1 MLGDAVELK
10 MRVDAA
16 RRASGGMAMVEMVII
31 LPVLLMLLFAIAE
44 FGLVLTK
51 WQTLTNAAR
60 EGARDA
66 VVFRVGCDAA
76 TVTSEVQ
83 TTVINY
89 AAAGGVTLAPGDISV
104 TGACGAANTDTSVDV
119 SHDYEFDVLPG
130 FAASVNPTVTLE
142 ASATMR
148 NEGNG

>member
-1 MLGDAVELK
+1 
-10 MRVDAA
+10 
-16 RRASGGMAMVEMVII
+16 MAMVEMVII

-44 FGLVLTK
+44 FGLMLTK

-66 VVFRVGCDAA
+66 VVFRVNCNSAA
-76 TVTSEVQ
+76 VQNEVR
-83 TTVINY
+83 TTVKNY
-89 AAAGGVTLAPGDISV
+89 AAAGGVTLADGDITV
-104 TGACGAANTDTSVDV
+104 AGDCGAVNTDTSVDV
-119 SHDYEFDVLPG
+119 THTYTYTVLPG
-130 FAASVNPTVTLE
+130 FAASLNPSVDLS

>member
-1 MLGDAVELK
+1 
-10 MRVDAA
+10 
-16 RRASGGMAMVEMVII
+16 MVEMVII

-51 WQTLTNAAR
+51 WQTITNAAR

-66 VVFRVGCDAA
+66 VVFRVNCDAG
-76 TVTSEVQ
+76 TVESEVR
-83 TTVINY
+83 TTVKNY
-89 AAAGGVTLAPGDISV
+89 AAAGGVTLTDGDIAV
-104 TGACGAANTDTSVDV
+104 AGACGALNTDTSVGV
-119 SHDYEFDVLPG
+119 THDYIFDVLPG
-130 FAASVNPTVTLE
+130 FASSIASNPTLPLS